1 MSSPV
6 KSRRPYN
13 ASGRRSQARR
23 ARTDIVDSARDLFI
37 EHGYA
42 GTTMAAIAAQAGV
55 SVETIYK
62 SIGNKPAV
70 LKAVL
75 DVAIVGDDDA
85 VPMLERP
92 LVAELRSE
100 PDPRKIFVRYGH
112 HIVDS
117 WPRQVPLQLILRTAA
132 TVDTEAK
139 RQWQAV
145 QAERLTGMTAF
156 ATDLARRGFLRQ
168 DLDVAEARDILWSL
182 TAPEQ
187 YDILTLQ
194 RGWPIERVARFITDA
209 MIGTLLPPNAS
220 DIDTDLAEST
230 D

>member
-1 MSSPV
+1 MSSQV

-13 ASGRRSQARR
+13 SSGRRSQARR
-23 ARTDIVDSARDLFI
+23 TRADIVDNARDLFI

-42 GTTMAAIAAQAGV
+42 GTTMAAVAARAGV
-55 SVETIYK
+55 SVETVYK

-85 VPMLERP
+85 VPMLQRP

-100 PDPRKIFVRYGH
+100 PDPRKLFARYGH
-112 HIVDS
+112 HVVDS
-117 WPRQVPLQLILRTAA
+117 WPRQVPLQLILRAAA
-132 TVDTEAK
+132 TVDPDAQ

-145 QAERLTGMTAF
+145 QDERLTGMTAF
-156 ATDLARRGFLRQ
+156 AHDLAQRGFLRP

-187 YDILTLQ
+187 YEMLVLQ
-194 RGWPIERVARFITDA
+194 RGWAIERVGRFITDA
-209 MIGTLLPPNAS
+209 MIGTLLPPSAS
-220 DIDTDLAEST
+220 I
-230 D
+230 

>member
-1 MSSPV
+1 MSRPV
-6 KSRRPYN
+6 KSRRPYDS
-13 ASGRRSQARR
+13 SGRRSQARR
-23 ARTDIVDSARDLFI
+23 TRADIVDNAKDLFI
-37 EHGYA
+37 EHGYT
-42 GTTMAAIAAQAGV
+42 GTTMAALAATAGV

-75 DVAIVGDDDA
+75 DVAIVGDDDT

-92 LVAELRSE
+92 MVAQLRSE
-100 PDPRKIFVRYGH
+100 PDPRKLFVRYGH

-132 TVDTEAK
+132 TVDADAQ
-139 RQWQAV
+139 RQWQAA
-145 QAERLTGMTAF
+145 QDERLTGMTAF
-156 ATDLARRGFLRQ
+156 ANDLAQRGLLRH
-168 DLDVAEARDILWSL
+168 DLDVVEARDILWSL

-187 YDILTLQ
+187 YEILVLQ
-194 RGWPIERVARFITDA
+194 RGWPIEQVARFITDA

-220 DIDTDLAEST
+220 DNQQRAR
-230 D
+230 

>member
-1 MSSPV
+1 MPRQV

-13 ASGRRSQARR
+13 SSGRRSQARR
-23 ARTDIVDSARDLFI
+23 TRADVIAHARDLFI
-37 EHGYA
+37 EHGYT
-42 GTTMAAIAAQAGV
+42 GTTMAAVAARAGV

-92 LVAELRSE
+92 LVAQLRSE
-100 PDPRKIFVRYGH
+100 PDPRKILSGYGRH
-112 HIVDS
+112 VVDS
-117 WPRQVPLQLILRTAA
+117 WPRQVPLQLILRAA
-132 TVDTEAK
+132 AAVDTDAQ
-139 RQWQAV
+139 RHWQAV

-156 ATDLARRGFLRQ
+156 ANDLAQRGFLRQ
-168 DLDVAEARDILWSL
+168 GLDVAEARDILWSL

-187 YDILTLQ
+187 YEVLVVQ
-194 RGWPIERVARFITDA
+194 RGWAIERVGRFITDA

-220 DIDTDLAEST
+220 VQTTNTESA

>member
-1 MSSPV
+1 MPRHV
-6 KSRRPYN
+6 KSRRPYD

-23 ARTDIVDSARDLFI
+23 TRADILDNARDLFI

-42 GTTMAAIAAQAGV
+42 GTTMAALAARSGV

-62 SIGNKPAV
+62 SIGKKPAV

-100 PDPRKIFVRYGH
+100 PDPRKLFLRYGRH
-112 HIVDS
+112 VVDS

-132 TVDTEAK
+132 TVDPDARLQWEA
-139 RQWQAV
+139 A
-145 QAERLTGMTAF
+145 QAERLTGMTTF
-156 ATDLARRGFLRQ
+156 AQDLAQRGFLRQ

-187 YDILTLQ
+187 YEVLVLQ
-194 RGWPIERVARFITDA
+194 RGWAIARVAWFISNA
-209 MIGTLLPPNAS
+209 MIGTLLPPRTS
-220 DIDTDLAEST
+220 DDQH
-230 D
+230 

>member
-1 MSSPV
+1 MPTPV
-6 KSRRPYN
+6 KSRPYN
-13 ASGRRSQARR
+13 SSGRRSQARR
-23 ARTDIVDSARDLFI
+23 TRADVIDNARDLFI
-37 EHGYA
+37 EHGYT
-42 GTTMAAIAAQAGV
+42 GTTMAAVAARAGV

-92 LVAELRSE
+92 LVTQLRSE
-100 PDPRKIFVRYGH
+100 PDPRKLFARYGH
-112 HIVDS
+112 HIVES

-132 TVDTEAK
+132 TVDTDAQ

-156 ATDLARRGFLRQ
+156 ANNLAQRGVLRQ

-187 YDILTLQ
+187 YEVLVLQ
-194 RGWPIERVARFITDA
+194 RGWAIERVGQFITNA
-209 MIGTLLPPNAS
+209 MIGTLLPPNVS
-220 DIDTDLAEST
+220 DGQDGVR
-230 D
+230 

>member
-1 MSSPV
+1 M
-6 KSRRPYN
+6 
-13 ASGRRSQARR
+13 
-23 ARTDIVDSARDLFI
+23 

-42 GTTMAAIAAQAGV
+42 GTTMAAVAARAGV

-85 VPMLERP
+85 IPMLQRP

-100 PDPRKIFVRYGH
+100 PDPRKLFVRYGQ
-112 HIVDS
+112 HIVES
-117 WPRQVPLQLILRTAA
+117 WPRQVPLQLILRAAA
-132 TVDTEAK
+132 TVDTDAQ

-145 QAERLTGMTAF
+145 QDERLTGMTTF
-156 ATDLARRGFLRQ
+156 ADDLAQRGFLRQ

-187 YDILTLQ
+187 YEILVLQ
-194 RGWPIERVARFITDA
+194 RGWPIEQVGRFITDA
-209 MIGTLLPPNAS
+209 MIGTLLPPKAS
-220 DIDTDLAEST
+220 DDQHRAC
-230 D
+230 